1 MSFRAVFVDKRY
13 KSRRFSEKH
22 AESRDGTGNTR
33 EKSFVS
39 PHRRASIFSFRG
51 KLYSSII
58 LIHMPST
65 KLRKVGG
72 SVMMAVPPLILD
84 RLNLRAGAEVELLV
98 DHQRLIVKPQS
109 KPRYTLGELLAQC
122 DADAPISQDDRDWL
136 DSSPAGR
143 ELL

>member
-1 MSFRAVFVDKRY
+1 
-13 KSRRFSEKH
+13 
-22 AESRDGTGNTR
+22 
-33 EKSFVS
+33 
-39 PHRRASIFSFRG
+39 
-51 KLYSSII
+51 
-58 LIHMPST
+58 
-65 KLRKVGG
+65 
-72 SVMMAVPPLILD
+72 MMAVPPLILD